1 MGKAVGGH
9 PEATALA
16 ARAAERAQGLAAAA
30 EGSEERAH
38 AANGD
43 GAFALGAWLAR
54 QRELRGIR
62 LEELSILTR
71 LPLRSLERLE
81 AGVFDGQQDGFVRGF
96 VRAVSIAIGLD
107 PEDAVAR
114 LLAEPVARPRRR
126 WPDPRRVVLV
136 AVGLAGSI
144 AAAAALWQWSQTPP
158 GAVAASAEAPLLR
171 RDPVRA
177 LAIERGL
184 LDEGPTREEPLEAL
198 WFEPTPADPDPDAD
212 AAGGPPAVAPGADD
226 RASPPATPQ

>member
-16 ARAAERAQGLAAAA
+16 ARAAERAQALAAAA
-30 EGSEERAH
+30 EGSGERSRDEDGA
-38 AANGD
+38 

-96 VRAVSIAIGLD
+96 VRTVSVAIGLD

-114 LLAEPVARPRRR
+114 LLAEPVLRPRRR
-126 WPDPRRVVLV
+126 WPDPRRVALV
-136 AVGLAGSI
+136 AVGLASSI

-158 GAVAASAEAPLLR
+158 GEAAASEAAPLLR

-177 LAIERGL
+177 LAIEQGL
-184 LDEGPTREEPLEAL
+184 LKDGPAPEEPLEAL
-198 WFEPTPADPDPDAD
+198 WFEPTPAAPAPPAD
-212 AAGGPPAVAPGADD
+212 AAVGDPAAPPAAP
-226 RASPPATPQ
+226 